1 MIKNLLSIF
10 RSSSS
15 AVIFALYF
23 SSGLPLA
30 LTAATLSA
38 WLAEAKIDI
47 ATIGLFALT
56 ATPYTLKFLW
66 SPVMDG
72 LSAPFLTR
80 RKGWIITTQIALAT
94 SLIILAFAHP
104 EINPF
109 ITAIAAIF
117 VAFCSASQDIVI
129 DAYRVEILPPEQQGT
144 GVALAQLGYRAG
156 MIISGAGALYL
167 ATYIGWQ
174 NTYLVMSSLV
184 GVGMIATLFAKEPN
198 YIIDKP
204 VVNFR
209 DWVKN
214 SVIAPFINFMEHQNW
229 ALILIFILAFRLADA
244 FIGIVTNPF
253 LLAIGFSKIEIANI
267 VKIFGVVATLI
278 GIVIGGELTVKY
290 GAIRILF
297 ISGFLHALTN
307 LCYVL
312 QASIG
317 HDLTILAIS
326 VSIENITAGISGAAF
341 VVFVSNLCSI
351 RYTATQYALLSSIA
365 SFGRAWL
372 SSPAGEAVK
381 ILGWKWF
388 FVLAAMLAIPGL
400 LILWLLNKR
409 LK

>member
-1 MIKNLLSIF
+1 MLKHLSSIF
-10 RSSSS
+10 RSPSS
-15 AVIFALYF
+15 AILLALYF

-38 WLAEAKIDI
+38 WLAEAKINI
-47 ATIGLFALT
+47 ETIGLFAAT
-56 ATPYTLKFLW
+56 ATPYTFKFFW
-66 SPVMDG
+66 SPIMDG
-72 LSAPFLTR
+72 LPAPFLTR
-80 RKGWIITTQIALAT
+80 RRGWIITTQIALAA
-94 SLIILAFAHP
+94 SLALLAFARP

-109 ITAIAAIF
+109 ITAIAALL

-129 DAYRVEILPPEQQGT
+129 DAYRVEILPPEQQGA

-174 NTYLVMSSLV
+174 NTYLVMSGLV
-184 GVGMIATLFAKEPN
+184 GVGIIAALLAKEPTS
-198 YIIDKP
+198 ITQKVP
-204 VVNFR
+204 VNLGE
-209 DWVKN
+209 WIKN
-214 SVIAPFINFMEHQNW
+214 SVIAPFINFMQHQNW
-229 ALILIFILAFRLADA
+229 ILILFFILAFRLADA

-267 VKIFGVVATLI
+267 VKIFGVVATLF
-278 GIVIGGELTVKY
+278 GIIIGGALTTKY

-297 ISGFLHALTN
+297 ISSFLHALTN

-312 QASIG
+312 QAQVG
-317 HDLTILAIS
+317 HDLTILAMS
-326 VSIENITAGISGAAF
+326 VSVENITAGISGAAF
-341 VVFVSNLCSI
+341 VVFISNLCSV

-372 SSPAGEAVK
+372 STPAGFAVK
-381 ILGWKWF
+381 ILGWEWF

-400 LILWLLNKR
+400 SILWVLNKR